1 MYISN
6 KVIYDKDGNLRELEV
21 SVIINDQSVKL
32 SQFSDGNLRNV
43 LREFLLKET
52 LISKEEN
59 DESRNLHIKK

>member
-1 MYISN
+1 MYITN
-6 KVIYDKDGNLRELEV
+6 KVKYDKDGNLRELEV
-21 SVIINDQSVKL
+21 SVFINDQSVKL
-32 SQFSDGNLRNV
+32 SQFSDGNLRSV